1 MGFKEAGHLI
11 ADVNWFKKHA
21 RASSS
26 SEKGGSSARP
36 PPEKVEKEPSS
47 PYHVDNKQNKLD
59 DRNAV
64 AETLMAALCVYRL
77 MYSPKGMI
85 SNKNTTDWQKTK
97 RDSVFWSFI
106 ISMTG
111 IILSIVENEMLWAN
125 KRVPNQY
132 TFWLKIVTM
141 SLTLLSIYFL
151 REYYRSLIAI
161 ERLRGVPLHHSHVT
175 AANLAAC
182 GLYYQAMSDLLC
194 MFPQPIP
201 WMNLEFNVPSRS
213 GEVVVF
219 QLDAVLTLVMFMRIR
234 MLPRFYGECM
244 TSFDRVTADA
254 ISNVAAISFDE
265 FFIFRFLMTNN
276 ISMVLM
282 LWVSEVVFFSYCLMV
297 VERPL
302 ALNPNEAAHLQ
313 HYPNCLWCTIITMT
327 IVGYGDTYPATY
339 AGKIA
344 MGTASICA
352 VIMVAISTNIVKIY
366 LDMPRVGTC
375 TVASFE
381 SIAHRDNVRIKAAI
395 LLQRLWRTYR
405 FTCKC
410 LMLEEE
416 ESERQEQAEKTVK
429 EHDASVRRAEREE
442 RRAERA
448 AKRAEREEFAK
459 QAEGN
464 VLDEG
469 KVAVDQ
475 MLGKFLDGDTDESDG
490 SEADDELGEMEMG
503 PKRRHRK
510 VPRVPYNIS
519 LITAVWDFA
528 EASREAVHDK
538 YIKANDQERAVT
550 EGVCAVETCNHS
562 LQTCNNSLDTAIAK
576 LSAMTNSRAQ

>member
-1 MGFKEAGHLI
+1 
-11 ADVNWFKKHA
+11 
-21 RASSS
+21 
-26 SEKGGSSARP
+26 
-36 PPEKVEKEPSS
+36 
-47 PYHVDNKQNKLD
+47 
-59 DRNAV
+59 
-64 AETLMAALCVYRL
+64 L
-77 MYSPKGMI
+77 MYSSKGTI

-97 RDSVFWSFI
+97 RDSVFWSFM
-106 ISMTG
+106 ISMIG
-111 IILSIVENEMLWAN
+111 IILSIVENEMLWRN

-182 GLYYQAMSDLLC
+182 GLYWQAMSDLWC

-201 WMNLEFNVPSRS
+201 WCNLEFNVPSRS

-244 TSFDRVTADA
+244 TSFDRDTADA

-265 FFIFRFLMTNN
+265 FFIFRFLMTSN

-282 LWVSEVVFFSYCLMV
+282 LWASEVVFFSYFLMV

-344 MGTASICA
+344 MGSASICA
-352 VIMVAISTNIVKIY
+352 VMMVAISTNIVKIY
-366 LDMPRVGTC
+366 LDMPRVGKC

-381 SIAHRDNVRIKAAI
+381 SIAHRDNVRLKAAI

-410 LMLEEE
+410 LVLEEE
-416 ESERQEQAEKTVK
+416 ENERQEQAAKTVK
-429 EHDASVRRAEREE
+429 IHDASVRRAEREA

-448 AKRAEREEFAK
+448 ARRAEREEFAK

-469 KVAVDQ
+469 KAAVDGV
-475 MLGKFLDGDTDESDG
+475 LGKFLDGDTDESDG

-503 PKRRHRK
+503 PKKRHRK
-510 VPRVPYNIS
+510 TPRVPYNIP
-519 LITAVWDFA
+519 LIAAVWDFA
-528 EASREAVHDK
+528 AASRDAVHDK
-538 YIKANDQERAVT
+538 YIKANDQERALT
-550 EGVCAVETCNHS
+550 ECLCATTMCNQSLETCN
-562 LQTCNNSLDTAIAK
+562 TSLDAAISKLNSMAK
-576 LSAMTNSRAQ
+576 ARAQ